1 MKKAIISIVCILI
14 GALLAQMAINKREA
28 KEEKVSDN
36 RPVIEIAI
44 SK

>member
-1 MKKAIISIVCILI
+1 MKKAIISVICILI
-14 GALLAQMAINKREA
+14 GAFLAQMSINRREA

-44 SK
+44 NK